1 MARSLTHVN
10 NDESN
15 RENSMKNDVGNKT
28 KSHIYHLYALKM
40 RLTCAIPDEQNT
52 RGIMKN
58 FHRNFLRYDVF
69 LLLSTIL
76 IS

>member
-10 NDESN
+10 YEESN

-52 RGIMKN
+52 RGMN
-58 FHRNFLRYDVF
+58 FHRN
-69 LLLSTIL
+69 IL
-76 IS
+76 ISQVYFL